1 MENIKLA
8 VDEHGIALIELNR
21 PASLNALNAP
31 LLREVREALAALQSD
46 QRTRALI
53 ITGSGRA
60 FCAGADLG
68 VEMLRAQGG
77 ERPTIGEAV
86 AREMAAE
93 FNPMM
98 EMLYDFPR
106 PVVTAINGIAA
117 GGGAGLALCA
127 DVALASDS
135 AGLRVVQPQQLG
147 IAGDLGINWLLVR
160 LGGRARALGMCL
172 LGDTIPAAT
181 LKQWGLVWDCV
192 APADLMGSARE
203 TARRLA
209 DIPPDTVLATRRLVD
224 AGFSDSYGE
233 SLAKERVAQKT
244 LCDLPVFLESVRK
257 FRARR

>member
-1 MENIKLA
+1 
-8 VDEHGIALIELNR
+8 
-21 PASLNALNAP
+21 
-31 LLREVREALAALQSD
+31 
-46 QRTRALI
+46 
-53 ITGSGRA
+53 
-60 FCAGADLG
+60 
-68 VEMLRAQGG
+68 
-77 ERPTIGEAV
+77 
-86 AREMAAE
+86 
-93 FNPMM
+93 
-98 EMLYDFPR
+98 
-106 PVVTAINGIAA
+106 
-117 GGGAGLALCA
+117 
-127 DVALASDS
+127 VALASDS